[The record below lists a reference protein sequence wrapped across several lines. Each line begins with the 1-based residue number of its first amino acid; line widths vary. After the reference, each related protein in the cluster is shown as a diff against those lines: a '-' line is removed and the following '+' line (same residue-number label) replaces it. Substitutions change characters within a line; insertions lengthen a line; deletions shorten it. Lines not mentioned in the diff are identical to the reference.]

1 MIGILLLWDMIVNC
15 ISLNGNLMEWE
26 EFPSII
32 QSTFKLTLLSQFMM
46 GIRVELLPW
55 NMVDFIAIIHIMG
68 DDTIYS

>member
-1 MIGILLLWDMIVNC
+1 
-15 ISLNGNLMEWE
+15 MEWE

-46 GIRVELLPW
+46 GIRVELLLW
-55 NMVDFIAIIHIMG
+55 NMTDFIAIIHIMG